1 MFHLVFSGP
10 EAAPALLVDALTAAG
25 YPAQVCTDRAGF
37 PAEALTGWV
46 EAIAGDQDPDML
58 AEAVSIAADRRFQLR
73 LHSPVNEPRLGGR
86 LLEADRIAVL
96 EARIAALEGIR

>member
-10 EAAPALLVDALTAAG
+10 EAAPDELVDALTAAG

-46 EAIAGDQDPDML
+46 EAIAGTDDHDML
-58 AEAVSIAADRRFQLR
+58 AELVALAATHRYQLR
-73 LHSPVNEPRLGGR
+73 LHSPVSEPRLGGR
-86 LLEADRIAVL
+86 LLEADRIAEL